1 MTPAI
6 LQQVTGLPWVAEHRF
21 ARDVV
26 GNAPGIRQRLKDAGL
41 RDWRFD
47 FACHQVCLAVEIEG
61 GAWVGGRHTRGKG
74 FEDDLRK
81 YGAAMRL
88 GWTIYRC
95 SHSMVRSGEAYDT
108 IQALCRMMLTNR
120 H

>member
-1 MTPAI
+1 MTPDI
-6 LQQVTGLPWVAEHRF
+6 LTQITGLPWVAEYRF
-21 ARDVV
+21 AREVV

-47 FACHQVCLAVEIEG
+47 FACHHICLAVEIEG

-81 YGAAMRL
+81 YGKAMRL
-88 GWTIYRC
+88 GWMIYRC
-95 SHSMVRSGEAYDT
+95 SPRMVESGEAYDD
-108 IQALCRMMLTNR
+108 IEHLCRMMLTNR

>member
-6 LQQVTGLPWVAEHRF
+6 LHQITGLPWVAEHKF
-21 ARDVV
+21 AREVV
-26 GNAPGIRQRLKDAGL
+26 GNTPGIRQRLKDAGL
-41 RDWRFD
+41 QDWRMD
-47 FACHQVCLAVEIEG
+47 YACLPIRLAVEIEG

-95 SHSMVRSGEAYDT
+95 SHAMVRSGEAYDT
-108 IQALCRMMLTNR
+108 IAELCRMMVDQ
-120 H
+120 